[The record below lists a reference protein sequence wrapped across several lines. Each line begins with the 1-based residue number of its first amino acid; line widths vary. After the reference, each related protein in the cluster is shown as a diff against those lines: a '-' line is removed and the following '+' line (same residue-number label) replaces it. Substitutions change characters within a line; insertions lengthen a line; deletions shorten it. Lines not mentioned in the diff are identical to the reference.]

1 MKKSKTLKQKIINRD
16 ITIGSWITIGS
27 NTIAEIL
34 ANAGFD
40 WLVVDLEHTTISLE
54 QAGEIIRTIELSG
67 VPSLV
72 RLTSNDENQIKR
84 VMDAGAQGIV
94 VPMVKNTKDAIRA
107 VAATRYPPLGNRGV
121 GLARAQQY
129 GVSFKEHLA
138 WQADI
143 NSGPI
148 VIVQIEH
155 IDAVDNLKE
164 ILSVSGV
171 DAFIIGPYD
180 LSCSMGIPGE
190 FENPKFIKTMERI
203 VKISSELNAV
213 SGLHVVE
220 PDKEKLN
227 KAIEV
232 GHKFIAYSVDIRML
246 DVAARNGLDE
256 YRRIKK

>member
-1 MKKSKTLKQKIINRD
+1 MTLKQKIINKK
-16 ITIGSWITIGS
+16 ITIGSWITLG
-27 NTIAEIL
+27 NVGIAEIL

-94 VPMVKNTKDAIRA
+94 VPMVKNTKDAASA

-129 GVSFKEHLA
+129 GASFKEYLA

-148 VIVQIEH
+148 VVVQIEH

-246 DVAARNGLDE
+246 DVAARNGLDK
-256 YRRIKK
+256 YRGIKR